1 MDAPKAIDSDATD
14 SNPIH
19 PDTIDAKA
27 FETAVIRKV
36 CWRILPLVLISYC
49 VAYVDRANIAVAA
62 LTMNKDLGFSAFT
75 YGLGAG
81 IFFLGYVMFE
91 VPSNLV
97 LERVGA
103 RRWIARIMFTWGILS
118 AACAFIGG
126 PRSFFILRFLL
137 GVAEAGFF
145 PGIVLYFTYWFPDRY
160 RGRIIATLFLAVPGA
175 NALSNALSGAI
186 LEMNGV
192 LGLRGW
198 QWVFLIEA
206 APAVILSV
214 VVLRTMIDRP
224 ALAPWL
230 HPEERDWLQRQL
242 DEERARV
249 EAREQLTLGKALRDP
264 RLINLSVIWMLTV
277 TAGYGASFFMPQIV
291 KGLGLSNLMTGVASA
306 IPFLVGMIALLIWG
320 WSSDRK
326 PERRWHLISASIM
339 GAAGFVA
346 AGMLGSSFWAL
357 AAMSLALAGIYGV
370 RPSFWPLPSIFLSGT
385 AAAGGIALI
394 NSVGNLGGYVG
405 PFIVG
410 WIKDSTSSF
419 EMALYFLAAC
429 SLASGAIAFVANR
442 ACGVQVARLRRI
454 AEAP

>member
-1 MDAPKAIDSDATD
+1 MDAPKAFQPNAFQV
-14 SNPIH
+14 
-19 PDTIDAKA
+19 KA
-27 FETAVIRKV
+27 SEPMASEAAIIKKL
-36 CWRILPLVLISYC
+36 CWRILPLVLVAYC

-81 IFFLGYVMFE
+81 IFFLGYVLFE

-118 AACAFIGG
+118 AACAFITGST
-126 PRSFFILRFLL
+126 SFFVLRFLL

-175 NALSNALSGAI
+175 NALANVLSGAI
-186 LEMNGV
+186 LGMNGL

-198 QWVFLIEA
+198 QWVFLVEA
-206 APAVILSV
+206 APAIILSF
-214 VVLRTMIDRP
+214 VVLRTLVDRP
-224 ALAPWL
+224 SLATWL
-230 HPEERDWLQRQL
+230 DTGERQWIERELA
-242 DEERARV
+242 EERAAV
-249 EAREQLTLGKALRDP
+249 EARERLTLGKALVDP
-264 RLINLSVIWMLTV
+264 RIINLSIIWVLTV
-277 TAGYGASFFMPQIV
+277 TAGYGTSFFMPQIV

-320 WSSDRK
+320 WSSDRR
-326 PERRWHLISASIM
+326 PERRWHLISASVM
-339 GAAGFVA
+339 GSVGFVA
-346 AGMLGSSFWAL
+346 AGLLGSSFWSL

-370 RPSFWPLPSIFLSGT
+370 RPAFWPLPSKFLSGT

-394 NSVGNLGGYVG
+394 NSIGNLGGYFG

-410 WIKDSTSSF
+410 WIKDSTNSF

-429 SLASGAIAFVANR
+429 SLASGAVAFFANR
-442 ACGVQVARLRRI
+442 ACGVPIGRI
-454 AEAP
+454 RGLAETR